1 MDEHSTDINIFTSR
15 LGRRIFATFVACAL
29 VPVVALAVLSLYQVS
44 HQLEEQ
50 AYQRLRR
57 AARNHGLSIFE
68 HLLFCEDELKL
79 VGVRSGRD
87 IAQQQNKFEAIGRR
101 YADGRYEALFGD
113 PIMNLPLTARQREHL
128 EDGNTLAV
136 ITNRGDVHITLVRYV
151 DIGADTPGLLMGTVR
166 GDYLWGLEG
175 GNNLPPL
182 TEFAVL
188 SDTGLPLFRSPGW
201 PKTPADLQAQVAHRQ
216 YRVNLGGNRWFAA
229 DGLIF
234 LQSRFETDSWSVMV
248 LQPEADILAP
258 IARFKL
264 IFVLVVILALML
276 VVALSL
282 FNLRR
287 SLGPIEAL
295 KNGARCIARREFDH
309 RVEVTSKDEFLELAR
324 SFNDMSGQ
332 LGQQFQFL
340 ATQARIDQ
348 ATLMARDFNHI
359 AGLSITRVLKD
370 FPFQMV
376 AIGRV
381 NVNDPD
387 DALVYVGHRNFP
399 EAVTSQPFHVQDKDL
414 MPFNRDLPWMII
426 SERELLGS
434 FLPEKLRR
442 DFGSLTF
449 FPVFIKDRLYALLIV
464 AGHPASLQMEGTLPL
479 MRQIADHLA
488 VVWSNVNL
496 IRDLRRLTIGSMQA
510 LARAVDAKSSW
521 TAGHSA
527 RVMRIALGIARHMGF
542 GEERIDRLQQA
553 ALLHDIGKIGI
564 RSGILDKPGKLTDEE
579 FAAIREHPVIGDK
592 ILSPIE
598 AFREIIPMV
607 RQHHERW
614 DGKGYPDGLTGEAI
628 ILEARILAVADVYDA
643 MASDRPYRKGMDLAK
658 VISIIGSEAGR
669 QFDPNVV
676 AVFMELMEEKA
687 ELAA

>member
-1 MDEHSTDINIFTSR
+1 VM
-15 LGRRIFATFVACAL
+15 
-29 VPVVALAVLSLYQVS
+29 ALAVFSLYQVS
-44 HQLEEQ
+44 HQLEAQ

-57 AARNHGLSIFE
+57 AARNHGLSIYE

-101 YADGRYEALFGD
+101 YGDGRYEALFGD

-136 ITNRGDVHITLVRYV
+136 IANRGAVHITLVRHV
-151 DIGADTPGLLMGTVR
+151 DIGTDTPGLLMGTVR

-182 TEFAVL
+182 AEFAVL
-188 SDTGLPLFRSPGW
+188 SNTGLPLFRSPGW
-201 PKTPADLQAQVAHRQ
+201 PKTSAALQPQVADHR
-216 YRVNLGGNRWFAA
+216 YRFNLGGNRWFAA
-229 DGLIF
+229 DKLLF
-234 LQSRFETDSWSVMV
+234 LQPRFETGSWSVMV

-295 KNGARCIARREFDH
+295 KTGARCIARREFDH

-340 ATQARIDQ
+340 ATQAKIDQ

-414 MPFNRDLPWMII
+414 MQFNRDLPWMII
-426 SERELLGS
+426 SERELLGN

-488 VVWSNVNL
+488 VVWSNINL

-598 AFREIIPMV
+598 AFKEIIPMV

-614 DGKGYPDGLTGEAI
+614 DGKGYPDGLAGEAI